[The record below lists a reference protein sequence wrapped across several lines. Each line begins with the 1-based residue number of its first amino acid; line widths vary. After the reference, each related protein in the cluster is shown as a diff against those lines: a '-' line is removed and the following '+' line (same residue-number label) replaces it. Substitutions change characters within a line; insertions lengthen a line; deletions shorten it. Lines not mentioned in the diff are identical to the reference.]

1 MVGNMRA
8 TYRSPPSDNS
18 AASHD
23 CAATINYATIVAACA
38 AIFIVRV
45 TIAAAAIVTT
55 PYNCSPS
62 NHCSTSINGAAPAN
76 CGGSV
81 N

>member
-1 MVGNMRA
+1 MVSNMSTSSMYCSASDNRA
-8 TYRSPPSDNS
+8 TSYDRAAAINS
-18 AASHD
+18 
-23 CAATINYATIVAACA
+23 ATIVTACA

-45 TIAAAAIVTT
+45 TIAAAIVTT

-62 NHCSTSINGAAPAN
+62 NDCSTSINGTSPAN